1 MPEKT
6 SGFLR
11 HLLGQVAGQG
21 RGLIDWAF
29 RSTAPAPLEQAPL
42 MELVRLLLHARRSF
56 RRRHRAGNHDAL
68 RCCAQGGAR
77 GLSGG
82 AVREFHGR
90 WERIRA
96 ALRRL

>member
-42 MELVRLLLHARRSF
+42 MELVRLLLSTRGEASGVAI
-56 RRRHRAGNHDAL
+56 AGK
-68 RCCAQGGAR
+68 
-77 GLSGG
+77 S
-82 AVREFHGR
+82 
-90 WERIRA
+90 
-96 ALRRL
+96 